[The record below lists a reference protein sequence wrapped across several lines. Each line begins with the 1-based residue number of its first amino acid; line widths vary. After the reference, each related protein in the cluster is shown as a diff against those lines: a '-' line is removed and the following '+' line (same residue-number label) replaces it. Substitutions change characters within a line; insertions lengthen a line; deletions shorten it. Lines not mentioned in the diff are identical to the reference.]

1 MKHFSLAGAL
11 LGALFLASGP
21 VAAGKLYKWVDENGK
36 VHYGDKIPP
45 KYARQEKHILNE
57 RGIEVDRIE
66 AAKTPEQIEEE
77 RRLEE
82 KRKEE
87 ERRRAE
93 QAAHD
98 RMLLATFTSEDDMI
112 MTRNGK
118 LAAIDASIRVTR
130 DRITKLEQNL
140 ANLSREAANMER
152 AGKPVPDKL
161 QEDIVA
167 ARAQIQRYRDY
178 IATKRREQQQIRDQ
192 FERDIKRF
200 RELKSIEPK
209 AR

>member
-1 MKHFSLAGAL
+1 MKHFSIAGAL
-11 LGALFLASGP
+11 LGALLLASGP
-21 VAAGKLYKWVDENGK
+21 AAAGKLYKWVDENGK

-45 KYARQEKHILNE
+45 KYAKQEKHILNE

-130 DRITKLEQNL
+130 ERITKLEQNL
-140 ANLSREAANMER
+140 VNLSREAANMER

-161 QEDIVA
+161 QEEIVA

-178 IATKRREQQQIRDQ
+178 IAAKRREQQQIRDQ

-200 RELKSIEPK
+200 RELKSIKPK

>member
-209 AR
+209 TR